1 MQFCNMET
9 ESTKI
14 HCCSSFLYVHNVFN
28 HTELWHTENNMSE
41 LILTCKHQKI
51 QEAQQQH
58 RPAIAYV
65 TNECRYLSDS

>member
-1 MQFCNMET
+1 MQFVTWRLNQPKFTVALVSYLYTMC
-9 ESTKI
+9 STTQNYDTLKI
-14 HCCSSFLYVHNVFN
+14 
-28 HTELWHTENNMSE
+28 MSE

-65 TNECRYLSDS
+65 TNESCYLSDS